1 MSYLIRTGTSRNS
14 ISFGGSNTT
23 SNNYLRRINT
33 SRNGIQWYTISNNG
47 TYNILERYNTTRNGI
62 RWNNIVFS
70 FKKATILG
78 LFEPFLQTDVEN
90 SGIVFNVDTNTSY
103 RESYGKFINNGSYI
117 YFSVDH
123 SSRSSNRNR
132 NRIRNKTNKFDPD
145 EWESKYSYLR
155 NDTSFTIRTLVN
167 ADNTGDSEH
176 IWTHPNITAEVH
188 LYITRLSATTSGTY
202 YIYFADASNPSDD
215 LLDFN
220 YAIFQNSRFYL
231 D

>member
-1 MSYLIRTGTSRNS
+1 MSYLIRSGTSRNS

-23 SNNYLRRINT
+23 SNNYLRRTN
-33 SRNGIQWYTISNNG
+33 SGRNNIQWYTISNNG

-78 LFEPFLQTDVEN
+78 LFEPFLQTDLEN
-90 SGIVFNVDTNTSY
+90 SGIVFGVETNTSY
-103 RESYGKFINNGSYI
+103 REAYGKFINNGSYI
-117 YFSVDH
+117 YFSHDH
-123 SSRSSNRNR
+123 SSRSSSGYR
-132 NRIRNKTNKFDPD
+132 NRIRNRTNKLDPD
-145 EWESKYSYLR
+145 EWRSKYSYLR

-176 IWTHPNITAEVH
+176 IWTVPNITAEVH
-188 LYITRLSATTSGTY
+188 LYITRLSAGISTY

-215 LLDFN
+215 EIDFN
-220 YAIFQNSRFYL
+220 YAIFQGSRFYL